1 MTEKKLFE
9 LIGNSLEVDSI
20 SIDDS
25 METVKSWDSLSHLD
39 ILVSIDKETEG
50 KASKI
55 KNLSVSLSVK
65 QIRDTLRDGGL
76 LIE

>member
-9 LIGNSLEVDSI
+9 LIGNSLELDSI

-25 METVKSWDSLSHLD
+25 METIESWDSLSHLD
-39 ILVSIDKETEG
+39 ILVSIDKETGG

-65 QIRDTLRDGGL
+65 QIRDTLKDGGL
-76 LIE
+76 LLE